1 MKGLKKREDESLLG
15 YYKRITDNRK
25 ELDLDYS
32 EWGKLVCGKEY
43 NSENA
48 RKAYY
53 CIKPMLD
60 NLEDC
65 IIEKI
70 NDNQIIAEIE
80 AKKIELE
87 KEKVRFQ
94 DQKREYK
101 AYLRA
106 DARFEHIKDTIRE
119 EIGKLNITKELDIPI
134 KDIEVD
140 SEKEAVLILSDWHIG
155 VVNDNYWNK
164 FNLEIAKERIS
175 KLLAKTIEYCKLNKV
190 RVIHIE
196 LLGDLVNGYIHVGNR
211 IENEEDVISQ
221 TFTAAEILCEF
232 IAELSKYISKIKI
245 YSSTGNHGRC
255 SANIKE
261 SIELENFERII
272 PWYLKGRLDSERI
285 EMVENEID
293 SNIIIMRFLN
303 EVIYC
308 VHGHLDKPVSVV
320 NNLSQMLKEFPTE
333 CHLGHF
339 HSFKEF
345 DEYDI
350 TTTVNGTLSG
360 VDNYA
365 KKIRK
370 VGSPMQTLMIYNKDG
385 RECTYKIKL

>member
-60 NLEDC
+60 NLEDY

-221 TFTAAEILCEF
+221 TFTGAEILCEF
-232 IAELSKYISKIKI
+232 IAELSKHMWKIKI

-308 VHGHLDKPVSVV
+308 VHGHLDKPASVV
-320 NNLSQMLKEFPTE
+320 NNLSQMHNEFPTE
-333 CHLGHF
+333 RHSGH
-339 HSFKEF
+339 SPSPAEF
-345 DEYDI
+345 EYYD
-350 TTTVNGTLSG
+350 
-360 VDNYA
+360 
-365 KKIRK
+365 
-370 VGSPMQTLMIYNKDG
+370 
-385 RECTYKIKL
+385 